1 MKRKT
6 LYIRHTRIVICTS
19 DMNNYINI
27 VSQSAYFGP
36 YIPIL
41 LFGIISFMAGALAFL
56 FPETKDQK
64 LPDTVKQAEFV
75 GEV

>member
-1 MKRKT
+1 MYLT
-6 LYIRHTRIVICTS
+6 PE
-19 DMNNYINI
+19 NNNCLNI
-27 VSQSAYFGP
+27 VSQSVYFGS
-36 YIPIL
+36 YVPIL

-75 GEV
+75 GEVNGS

>member
-1 MKRKT
+1 MPDILL
-6 LYIRHTRIVICTS
+6 LYYVQRR
-19 DMNNYINI
+19 NYLII
-27 VSQSAYFGP
+27 VSQSTYFGQ
-36 YIPIL
+36 YVPIL
-41 LFGIISFMAGALAFL
+41 LFGIISFMAGGLAFL